1 MDLSAGLKKEY
12 SQGLWTFEQALDD
25 VQSNSVLESIEKLD
39 FKDSTKQNNPVFNYK
54 FKKCLQPK
62 HKLVDYIHSN
72 KFHNLLS
79 TIQA

>member
-39 FKDSTKQNNPVFNYK
+39 FKDSSKQNNPVFNYK
-54 FKKCLQPK
+54 FKKCFFIYPK
-62 HKLVDYIHSN
+62 FIIFFS
-72 KFHNLLS
+72 S
-79 TIQA
+79 